1 MVSRSAKHLP
11 FRLVAKLSIRGRKQG
26 SGDTRDE
33 RKPGRVPRR
42 LRSPSAHP
50 PGPAGSFATR
60 IGLGAGEHGED

>member
-1 MVSRSAKHLP
+1 MMVSRSAKHLP
-11 FRLVAKLSIRGRKQG
+11 FRLVADSIRGRKQG
-26 SGDTRDE
+26 SGDTQDE

-50 PGPAGSFATR
+50 PGPARSFTTR